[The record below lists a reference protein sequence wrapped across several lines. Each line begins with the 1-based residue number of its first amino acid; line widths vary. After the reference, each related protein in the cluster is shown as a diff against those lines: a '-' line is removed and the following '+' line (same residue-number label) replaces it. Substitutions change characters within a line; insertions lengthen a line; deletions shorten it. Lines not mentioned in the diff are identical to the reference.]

1 MGRKEPPFTYTSA
14 SLIEAEQHVLAATA
28 RVDEQQRRVYS
39 LRAQERD
46 IEAAE
51 KLLAD
56 LRSTLAIMIEHRD
69 WIITRKYRTD
79 SSAASQGGADSN

>member
-28 RVDEQQRRVYS
+28 RVDEQQRRVHS
-39 LRAQERD
+39 LRAQGRD

-51 KLLAD
+51 KL
-56 LRSTLAIMIEHRD
+56 S
-69 WIITRKYRTD
+69 RTCGPPL
-79 SSAASQGGADSN
+79 QL